1 MASITAPGVYV
12 LEEDPGPRPIE
23 SVGTN
28 IAVFL
33 GVAPASEE
41 RVQQIVPVTNWTEF
55 RKHFVDPA
63 SDDDQRPPSTD
74 LARAVAGFFQ
84 NGGGLCLVVNL
95 GADPAPNAVTAAL
108 RLLEA
113 RDEVSILAAPGM
125 ADPATHEALIGHC
138 EVLQDRFV
146 ILDPAGPVDDTADL
160 LTVATPAAPP
170 SRSSSSS
177 SDSSPSDSDETDD
190 ATAPP
195 ATAGTPV
202 GKPRESE
209 FAAFYYP
216 RIGVT
221 DPLDGTLTI
230 SPPSGHIAGVYARV
244 DERRGVHKAPANE
257 PIVGAITLEDFVTKA
272 EQGPLNAAGVNVI
285 RSFPRQGIRIWG
297 ARTLAPAGPYR
308 YVNVRR
314 LVNMIKESIEEGTMW
329 VVFEPNDYRLWKSI
343 TRDAT
348 AFLTRVWRDDALLGR
363 TPDEAFFVRCDRET
377 NPDEEI
383 DAGRVTTLIGLAPVK
398 PAEFVIFKVS
408 QTVAAIGTEGE

>member
-1 MASITAPGVYV
+1 MATITAPGVYV

-28 IAVFL
+28 IAAFL

-41 RVQQIVPVTNWTEF
+41 RLQEIVPVTNWTEF

-63 SDDDQRPPSTD
+63 SDDGQRPPSTD
-74 LARAVAGFFQ
+74 LTRAVAGFFQ

-95 GADPAPNAVTAAL
+95 GADPAPNAVTEAL

-138 EVLQDRFV
+138 EILQDRFV
-146 ILDPAGPVDDTADL
+146 ILDPAGAVDDTADL
-160 LTVATPAAPP
+160 LTVATSAAPRP
-170 SRSSSSS
+170 RSSSSSSSSASS
-177 SDSSPSDSDETDD
+177 SDSSPSDAEESDDAD

-195 ATAGTPV
+195 ATPRI
-202 GKPRESE
+202 GKPRETES
-209 FAAFYYP
+209 AAYYYP

-230 SPPSGHIAGVYARV
+230 TPPSGHIAGVYARV

-297 ARTLAPAGPYR
+297 ARTLAPAGPNI

-314 LVNMIKESIEEGTMW
+314 LVIMIKESIEEGTMW

-348 AFLTRVWRDDALLGR
+348 
-363 TPDEAFFVRCDRET
+363 
-377 NPDEEI
+377 
-383 DAGRVTTLIGLAPVK
+383 
-398 PAEFVIFKVS
+398 
-408 QTVAAIGTEGE
+408 